1 MPTSFPGFSP
11 TRPTERERE
20 RLLSSVKPA
29 TTVVFDSFSGNS
41 LVDLIVLFRQKF
53 PLVSV
58 IVVVGL
64 ANLSCCCD
72 HCVNVA
78 NKKCETKDSSL
89 RINFFL
95 EPRDQRF
102 PGSLSL
108 SLRRAQVGESPGNEV
123 GLMQLWCQPEFQV
136 SV

>member
-1 MPTSFPGFSP
+1 M
-11 TRPTERERE
+11 
-20 RLLSSVKPA
+20 SSIKPA

-41 LVDLIVLFRQKF
+41 PVYLIALFRQKF

-64 ANLSCCCD
+64 ENLSCCCD
-72 HCVNVA
+72 HCVNKPD
-78 NKKCETKDSSL
+78 KKKFETKDSSL
-89 RINFFL
+89 RNNFVL

-108 SLRRAQVGESPGNEV
+108 SLSLRRAGRGEPWERGWHFTA
-123 GLMQLWCQPEFQV
+123 LRPERKI
-136 SV
+136 